1 MKLCVKMNLNNFFR
15 FCCVIG
21 CVTLGLSLLSGCAIL
36 GGPLKDTLRMNIG
49 SEPPSLDWDVTT
61 DSTSFDVV
69 SNLMVG
75 LTQYNEKLQ
84 CAPACAESWEITDG
98 GKHYVFHLRSNVFWT
113 DGKPVVAGDFEYA
126 WKRLLNPK
134 TGAQY
139 SFFLYDIVNA
149 FEYATGKVKDASL
162 VGVKALDDR
171 TLDVHLK
178 KPAAYFIYL
187 TAFCPTLPER
197 KDVVEKWGDRWTEPG
212 HIVTNGPYMLDKW
225 AHEYKIVLVANPKY
239 FEGKPHLKRILMFMV
254 PEQSTAFAL
263 YENNE
268 LDYVDNR
275 SFSTPDVTRFRHS
288 PEYRTMP
295 LLRANYIGFNVT
307 KKPFDNILVR
317 KAVAMSIDR
326 SVFPKILRRGEL
338 PAYSWI
344 PGPLLGYSPNSGY
357 AYDPKQAR
365 KLLAQAGYPD
375 GKGFPHAELLYPNR
389 EDTRTVVEAIQDQL
403 KRNLGIHIKLVNQE
417 WKVYLSTLHRDSP
430 SIYKASWGADF
441 PDPETFMNLFTSTNG
456 NNTTRFSDP
465 HYDSLVNAASSE
477 QNEKRRGSLY
487 QQADEYL
494 CKDQVPIVPTYL
506 STQNLMVK
514 PWVNGLV
521 FNPLDIQFFK
531 NVWIDRHYM
540 EHAAKNW
547 PEDAPVVAPSSIR
560 APEESPAGE
569 TSSVSGATS
578 NAAGG
583 TSNAAGA
590 ASNAAGAT
598 SNSSSSIPKS
608 AASSNTKVPA
618 GKQVQK

>member
-15 FCCVIG
+15 IFC
-21 CVTLGLSLLSGCAIL
+21 LSICFSLVSGCAIL

-75 LTQYNEKLQ
+75 LTQYNEKLE

-98 GKHYVFHLRSNVFWT
+98 GKHYLFHLRSNVFWT

-149 FEYATGKVKDASL
+149 FEFATGKVKDDSL
-162 VGVKALDDR
+162 VGVKAIDDR

-212 HIVTNGPYMLDKW
+212 HIVTNGPYMLDRW
-225 AHEYKIVLVANPKY
+225 AHEYKIELVANPKY
-239 FEGKPHLKRILMFMV
+239 FEGKPRLRRIKMFMV
-254 PEQSTAFAL
+254 PEQATAFAL

-275 SFSTPDVTRFRHS
+275 SFSTPDVERYRHS

-295 LLRANYIGFNVT
+295 LLRSNYIGFNVT
-307 KKPFDNILVR
+307 KKPFDNVLVR
-317 KAVAMSIDR
+317 RAVAMSIDR
-326 SVFPKILRRGEL
+326 TVFPKILRRGEL
-338 PAYSWI
+338 PAFSWI
-344 PGPLLGYSPNSGY
+344 PAPLLGYSAKSGY
-357 AYDPKQAR
+357 EYDPKQGK

-375 GKGFPHAELLYPNR
+375 GKGFPQAELLYPNR

-430 SIYKASWGADF
+430 PIYKASWGADF

-456 NNTTRFSDP
+456 NNTTRFSDA
-465 HYDSLVNAASSE
+465 HYDSLVTAASSE

-494 CKDQVPIVPTYL
+494 CKDRVPIVPTYL

-531 NVWIDRHYM
+531 NVYIDTHYV
-540 EHAAKNW
+540 EHQGNKSAT
-547 PEDAPVVAPSSIR
+547 DMPVIAPSS
-560 APEESPAGE
+560 ASAN
-569 TSSVSGATS
+569 SAATS
-578 NAAGG
+578 
-583 TSNAAGA
+583 
-590 ASNAAGAT
+590 
-598 SNSSSSIPKS
+598 KM
-608 AASSNTKVPA
+608 
-618 GKQVQK
+618 QVQK

>member
-15 FCCVIG
+15 FCSLIC
-21 CVTLGLSLLSGCAIL
+21 CVTVGLSLLSGCAIL

-75 LTQYNEKLQ
+75 LTQYNEKLA
-84 CAPACAESWEITDG
+84 CAPACAESWQITDG
-98 GKHYVFHLRSNVFWT
+98 GKHYLFHLRSNVFWT
-113 DGKPVVAGDFEYA
+113 DGKPVVASDFEYA

-149 FEYATGKVKDASL
+149 FEYATGKVKDDSL

-197 KDVVEKWGDRWTEPG
+197 RDVVEKWGDRWTEPG
-212 HIVTNGPYMLDKW
+212 HIVTNGPYMLHKW
-225 AHEYKIVLVANPKY
+225 SHEYKIELVANPKY
-239 FEGKPHLKRILMFMV
+239 FEGKPRLKRILMFMV

-275 SFSTPDVTRFRHS
+275 SFSTPDVTRFKHS
-288 PEYRTMP
+288 PEYKTMP
-295 LLRANYIGFNVT
+295 LLRANYVGFNVT
-307 KKPFDNILVR
+307 KKPFDNVLVR
-317 KAVAMSIDR
+317 RAIAMSLDR
-326 SVFPKILRRGEL
+326 TDFPKILRRGEV
-338 PAYSWI
+338 PAFSWI
-344 PGPLLGYSPNSGY
+344 PGPLLG
-357 AYDPKQAR
+357 YDPKQAR

-375 GKGFPHAELLYPNR
+375 GKGFPRVELLYPNR

-403 KRNLGIHIKLVNQE
+403 KRNLGIHIRLVNQE

-430 SIYKASWGADF
+430 PIYKASWGADY
-441 PDPETFMNLFTSTNG
+441 PDPETFMNVFTSSNG

-465 HYDSLVNAASSE
+465 HYDSLVTAASSE

-531 NVWIDRHYM
+531 NVWIDSHYA
-540 EHAAKNW
+540 EHAAKN
-547 PEDAPVVAPSSIR
+547 PSADVPVVAPSSIM
-560 APEESPAGE
+560 APEESPADD
-569 TSSVSGATS
+569 SSNAGGASGAS
-578 NAAGG
+578 PNAI
-583 TSNAAGA
+583 GA
-590 ASNAAGAT
+590 D
-598 SNSSSSIPKS
+598 SS
-608 AASSNTKVPA
+608 TKAKPA